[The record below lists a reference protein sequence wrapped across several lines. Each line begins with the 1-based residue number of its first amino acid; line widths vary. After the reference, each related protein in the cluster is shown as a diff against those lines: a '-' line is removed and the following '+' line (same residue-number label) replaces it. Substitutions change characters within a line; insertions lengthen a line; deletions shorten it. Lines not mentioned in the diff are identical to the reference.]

1 MKILLTLGLTAGAWF
16 LLPAFVSTS
25 PSDLVQEPSFDVP
38 QVDEPTPLQQ
48 AMRDLGSSLG
58 KVRKLSKDPKSKEL
72 LPLLVLAED
81 AAMRVLA
88 NPPEDPEDL
97 KDAALTLWKISFR
110 QEALAL
116 AQDILNLQVAVV
128 NQDADAIQAAMKAL
142 GDREGSGHMKFG

>member
-1 MKILLTLGLTAGAWF
+1 MKILLTLGLAAGAWC

-25 PSDLVQEPSFDVP
+25 PSVLDPEPSFDV
-38 QVDEPTPLQQ
+38 QEDEPTPLQL
-48 AMRDLGSSLG
+48 AMRTLGDSIG
-58 KVRKLSKDPKSKEL
+58 KVRKLAKDPKSKEL
-72 LPLLVLAED
+72 LPLLVQAEA
-81 AAMRVLA
+81 AAMSLLV
-88 NPPEDPEDL
+88 NPPEDPDDL

-128 NQDADAIQAAMKAL
+128 NQDADAIQKGLKAL